1 MKYLEE
7 EKVKIRVPEKW
18 DMEYDVIVVGWG
30 AAGTAAAVTT
40 HDHGAKVLILEKMS
54 NGGGNTAICGGNII
68 IPKGKEF
75 IEYLDTL
82 SFKTTEREIIETF
95 VEYALKNG
103 DWIREMGADV
113 QVFRPLEVAY
123 PTMIA
128 GAGFPQV
135 RGADTAVK
143 YNIKG
148 TPEEGKP
155 SQRLWKF
162 LSGLVSR
169 RGIQVLT
176 KTPAKELISN
186 TQGEIIGVTAEKEGK
201 TIHLK
206 ARKAVILTC
215 GGYENDPRMKW
226 DYLPVKPVM
235 FLGNPGN
242 TGDGI
247 RMVQKVGGDL
257 WHMTRLSCLIGFKAP
272 EFEAAFWVAFL
283 SEGFLFTDK
292 YGRRFVNEAGIEIH
306 EYYQELS
313 HFDVEK
319 MEFPRVPLWAIFDE
333 QTRRRGPLSRGTAG
347 YNRDLYTWSLDNSAE
362 IAKGWI
368 LQGKT
373 ATDLASKLS
382 LEPKVLEE
390 TLSRYNQGCKA
401 GKDDFSRAKEDLRA
415 LEPPFY
421 AIQLWPALINTQ
433 GGPRRDKEA
442 RVLDPEGK
450 AIPRLYAA
458 GELGSIWGY
467 LYQGACNIGEALVF
481 GRIAGKNAA
490 AEKPWG

>member
-1 MKYLEE
+1 MK
-7 EKVKIRVPEKW
+7 ISMPEKW
-18 DMEYDVIVVGWG
+18 DVEYDVVVVGWG
-30 AAGTAAAVTT
+30 SAGTAAAVTA
-40 HDHGAKVLILEKMS
+40 HDQGAKVLILEKMA
-54 NGGGNTAICGGNII
+54 NGGGNSSICGGNII

-75 IEYLDTL
+75 VEYLNTL
-82 SFKTTEREIIETF
+82 SFKTTEREILEIF
-95 VEYALKNG
+95 VEEALKNG

-123 PTMIA
+123 PTMIG
-128 GAGFPQV
+128 GAGFPKV
-135 RGADTAVK
+135 RGAETVVK

-155 SQRLWKF
+155 SQRLWTF
-162 LSGLVSR
+162 LSRIVAK
-169 RGIQVLT
+169 RGIKVLT
-176 KTPAKELISN
+176 RTPVKELIPN
-186 TQGEIIGVTAEKEGK
+186 AQGEILGVLAESEGK
-201 TIHLK
+201 PISIK

-226 DYLPVKPVM
+226 DYLPVKPAM
-235 FLGNPGN
+235 FLGTPGN

-247 RMVQKVGGDL
+247 RMVQKIGADL
-257 WHMTRLSCLIGFKAP
+257 WHMTRLSCLIGFQAP

-283 SEGFLFTDK
+283 SEGFIFVDK

-313 HFDVEK
+313 YFDTEK
-319 MEFPRVPLWAIFDE
+319 MEFPRVPLWAVFDE

-347 YNRDLYTWSLDNSAE
+347 YNRDLYSWSLDNSAE

-373 ATDLASKLS
+373 AAELASRIS
-382 LEPKVLEE
+382 ADPKALEE
-390 TLSRYNQGCKA
+390 TIARFNRHVKA
-401 GKDDFSRAKEDLRA
+401 GKDEDFGRPREDLRA
-415 LEPPFY
+415 LEAPFY

-433 GGPRRDKEA
+433 GGPRRDKES
-442 RVLDPEGK
+442 RVLDPDGK
-450 AIPRLYAA
+450 PVPRLYAA

-490 AEKPWG
+490 AEKAWS

>member
-1 MKYLEE
+1 MI
-7 EKVKIRVPEKW
+7 VRVPDKW
-18 DMEYDVIVVGWG
+18 DLEYEVVVVGWG
-30 AAGTAAAVTT
+30 AAGTAAAVTA
-40 HDHGAKVLILEKMS
+40 HDQGAKVVILEKMPD
-54 NGGGNTAICGGNII
+54 GGGNTRICGGNII

-128 GAGFPQV
+128 GAGFPHV
-135 RGADTAVK
+135 RGAETAVK

-162 LSGLVSR
+162 LSGLVTK

-176 KTPAKELISN
+176 RTPARELIIN
-186 TQGEIIGVTAEKEGK
+186 AQGEVIGVTAEKEGK
-201 TIHLK
+201 AISIK
-206 ARKAVILTC
+206 ARQAVILTS
-215 GGYENDPRMKW
+215 GGYENDPRLKW
-226 DYLPVKPVM
+226 DYMPVKPLL
-235 FLGNPGN
+235 FLGTPGN

-247 RMVQKVGGDL
+247 RMAQKVGGDL

-272 EFEAAFWVAFL
+272 EFEAAFWVSFL
-283 SEGFLFTDK
+283 SEGFIFVDQ

-313 HFDVEK
+313 HFDTEK

-333 QTRRRGPLSRGTAG
+333 QTRRRGALSRGTAG
-347 YNRDLYTWSLDNSAE
+347 YNRDLYSWSLDNSAE
-362 IAKGWI
+362 ITKGWI

-373 ATDLASKLS
+373 IAELAPRISV
-382 LEPKVLEE
+382 EPKALEE
-390 TLSRYNQGCKA
+390 TVSRYNRNCRA
-401 GKDDFSRAKEDLRA
+401 GRDEDFGRAKEDLRL
-415 LEPPFY
+415 LEPPLY

-433 GGPRRDKEA
+433 GGPRRDKES
-442 RVLDPEGK
+442 RVLDPQGK
-450 AIPRLYAA
+450 PISRLYAA

-490 AEKPWG
+490 AQKPWA

>member
-1 MKYLEE
+1 MRRK
-7 EKVKIRVPEKW
+7 PERW
-18 DMEYDVIVVGWG
+18 DGEYDVVVVGWG
-30 AAGTAAAVTT
+30 AAGSAAAVTA
-40 HDHGAKVLILEKMS
+40 HDLGAKVLILEKMPE
-54 NGGGNTAICGGNII
+54 GGGNTRVCGGNII

-75 IEYLDTL
+75 LEYLDIL
-82 SFKTTEREIIETF
+82 SFKTTEREILEVF
-95 VEYALKNG
+95 VEEAMKNG
-103 DWIREMGADV
+103 NWIREMGGDV
-113 QVFRPLEVAY
+113 QIFRPLEVAY

-128 GAGFPQV
+128 GASFPHV
-135 RGADTAVK
+135 RGAETVVK

-148 TPEEGKP
+148 TLEEGKP

-162 LSGLVSR
+162 LSGLIHK
-169 RGIQVLT
+169 RGIQVFT
-176 KTPAKELISN
+176 KTPAQELILN
-186 TQGEIIGVTAEKEGK
+186 DQGEVIGVQAEREGK
-201 TIHLK
+201 VIWVK

-215 GGYENDPRMKW
+215 GGYENDPRLKW

-247 RMVQKVGGDL
+247 RMAQKIGADL

-272 EFEAAFWVAFL
+272 EFEAAFWISFL
-283 SEGFLFTDK
+283 SEGFIFVDK

-306 EYYQELS
+306 EYYRELS
-313 HFDVEK
+313 FFDMEK

-333 QTRRRGPLSRGTAG
+333 QTRRKGALSRGTAG
-347 YNRDLYTWSLDNSAE
+347 YNRDLYTWSIDNSAE
-362 IAKGWI
+362 IKKGWI
-368 LQGKT
+368 LQGDT
-373 ATDLASKLS
+373 PAELAVKIGI
-382 LEPKVLEE
+382 EPQVLEA
-390 TLSRYNQGCKA
+390 TISRYNQFCRA
-401 GKDDFSRAKEDLRA
+401 GKDEDFGRPKEDLRA
-415 LEPPFY
+415 LEPPYY

-433 GGPRRDKEA
+433 GGPRRDKES
-442 RVLDPEGK
+442 RVLDPDGK

-490 AEKPWG
+490 AEKPWS

>member
-1 MKYLEE
+1 MQ
-7 EKVKIRVPEKW
+7 IRVPEKW

-30 AAGTAAAVTT
+30 AAGSAAAVTA
-40 HDHGAKVLILEKMS
+40 HDGGAQVLILEKMPE
-54 NGGGNTAICGGNII
+54 GGGNTRVCGGNII

-75 IEYLDTL
+75 LNYLETL
-82 SFKTTEREIIETF
+82 SFQTTEREIIETF

-103 DWIREMGADV
+103 DWIRKMGADI
-113 QVFRPLEVAY
+113 QVFSPLEVAY
-123 PTMIA
+123 PTMIG
-128 GAGFPQV
+128 GAGFPHV
-135 RGADTAVK
+135 PGAETVVK

-162 LSGLVSR
+162 LSGLVAQR
-169 RGIQVLT
+169 KIKVLT
-176 KTPAKELISN
+176 STPAKELIMAPD
-186 TQGEIIGVTAEKEGK
+186 GEVAGVMAEREGK
-201 TIHLK
+201 TFPIK
-206 ARKAVILTC
+206 ARRAVILTC

-226 DYLPVKPVM
+226 DYLPVKPAL
-235 FLGNPGN
+235 FLGTPAN

-247 RMVQKVGGDL
+247 RMVQKIGGDL

-283 SEGFLFTDK
+283 SEGFIFVDK

-313 HFDVEK
+313 RFDTEK

-347 YNRDLYTWSLDNSAE
+347 YNRDLYSWSVDNSAE
-362 IAKGWI
+362 VAKGWI

-373 ATDLASKLS
+373 VKELAARISVDPS
-382 LEPKVLEE
+382 ALEE
-390 TLSRYNQGCKA
+390 SIARYNRHCQSE
-401 GKDDFSRAKEDLRA
+401 KDADFGRAKEDLRA
-415 LEPPFY
+415 MDPPLY

-433 GGPRRDKEA
+433 GGPRRDKES
-442 RVLDPEGK
+442 RVLDTEGRP
-450 AIPRLYAA
+450 IPRLYVA

-467 LYQGACNIGEALVF
+467 LYQGACNIGEGLVF
-481 GRIAGKNAA
+481 GRIAGGNAA
-490 AEKPWG
+490 AEKPRS